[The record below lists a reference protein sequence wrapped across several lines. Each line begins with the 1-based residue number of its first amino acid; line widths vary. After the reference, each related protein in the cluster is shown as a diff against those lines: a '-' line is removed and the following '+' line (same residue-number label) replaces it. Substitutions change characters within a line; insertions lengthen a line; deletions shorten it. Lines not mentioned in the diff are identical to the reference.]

1 MRYRRITF
9 SLVAVAAAAVGAVA
23 IASPASAGLV
33 TSCIGSADNVIVP
46 NDLFV
51 PAGESCELTNVTIN
65 GNTTVKAGADLVL
78 NGSHLNGTLTVQ
90 SNGFGNVIGTT
101 ITGATTLASAFG
113 VYTENST
120 LNTVVVNN
128 SGFFYSLGS
137 SVANITSTNGETYLE
152 SVRLARNLS
161 TTGDVLTDMNNSVV
175 QGTVTVA
182 TASQG
187 SVVCLSEIDGDA
199 SFSGSGAAAGGIIQV
214 GASAPL
220 AGCGFDVFAA
230 NVSVTDNV
238 APSYVSDNVIRGNLT
253 CTGNNP
259 ATVGS
264 STRIR
269 GQASGQCAA
278 APAALAPN
286 KASADAASGSRKAGL
301 TTKIKSRT
309 SVGVTSAA
317 RAGHARM
324 ATTNVR

>member
-9 SLVAVAAAAVGAVA
+9 SLVAVATAVVGAVA
-23 IASPASAGLV
+23 VASPASAGLV

-90 SNGFGNVIGTT
+90 SNGFANVVGTQV
-101 ITGATTLASAFG
+101 TGVTKLTSAFG
-113 VYTENST
+113 VYTETST
-120 LNTVVVNN
+120 LNTVVVND

-137 SVANITSTNGETYLE
+137 SITNITSTNGETYLE
-152 SVRLARNLS
+152 SVRLAKNLN

-187 SVVCLSEIDGDA
+187 SVVCLSEIDGNA
-199 SFSGSGAAAGGIIQV
+199 SFSGSGAASGGLIQI

-220 AGCGFDVFAA
+220 SGCGFDVFAA
-230 NVSVTDNV
+230 NVAVTDNV
-238 APSYVSDNVIRGNLT
+238 AASYVSDNVIRGTLA
-253 CTGNNP
+253 CTGNAP

-264 STRIR
+264 SARIR
-269 GQASGQCAA
+269 GQISGQCAG
-278 APAALAPN
+278 PTALAAN
-286 KASADAASGSRKAGL
+286 KATADTAADSRRADILAKV
-301 TTKIKSRT
+301 KSRA
-309 SVGVTSAA
+309 SVGVSAA
-317 RAGHARM
+317 VKAGHARM
-324 ATTNVR
+324 ATTTVK